1 MSSPLALQ
9 GEKKP
14 GWSSG
19 NVCISNYFKIIFCRI
34 LDLCYKFTNE
44 TVIKA
49 FLYGPLKT
57 RIQYLLY
64 LQILYEL
71 IKADTPPNP
80 SPHWA
85 LN

>member
-1 MSSPLALQ
+1 MNSPPALH
-9 GEKKP
+9 EKKKL

-19 NVCISNYFKIIFCRI
+19 NVGNYFKIIFCRI
-34 LDLCYKFTNE
+34 LDLCYQFTKE
-44 TVIKA
+44 TVIEA

-57 RIQYLLY
+57 RIQYLLCH
-64 LQILYEL
+64 QILYKL
-71 IKADTPPNP
+71 IKADIPPTP